1 MSLKEQAYSVLVVSS
16 ADNFHSAMAA
26 MLPEVSFQP
35 VVNVVS
41 VAAAQR
47 AVAERSFDFVII
59 NAPLKDDLGMRF
71 AIDCSVSKNSLVLFL
86 ISNEIH
92 GDVYAKVAEHGVF
105 TLPKP
110 MNKQSMDN
118 ALRWLLTAKR
128 KLTGFERKTNK
139 IEDKM
144 EEIRLVN
151 KAKWLLISN
160 EGLLEPE
167 AHRYLEKEAM
177 DRCTTRKQIA
187 QEVIE
192 KYSN

>member
-1 MSLKEQAYSVLVVSS
+1 MSLDQHAYSVLVVS
-16 ADNFHSAMAA
+16 AVENFHSAMTS
-26 MLPEVSFQP
+26 MLPEASFQP
-35 VVNVVS
+35 IVKVQT
-41 VAAAQR
+41 VAEAQR

-71 AIDCSVSKNSLVLFL
+71 AIDCSTSHNSLVLFL

-92 GDVYAKVAEHGVF
+92 GDVYAKVAAHGVF

-118 ALRWLLTAKR
+118 ALRWLMTTKR
-128 KLTGFERKTNK
+128 KLSGVEKKKTK

-177 DRCTTRKQIA
+177 DRCITKKELCEKI
-187 QEVIE
+187 IK
-192 KYSN
+192 KYS

>member
-1 MSLKEQAYSVLVVSS
+1 
-16 ADNFHSAMAA
+16 

-35 VVNVVS
+35 LVNVS
-41 VAAAQR
+41 TVAAAQR

-59 NAPLKDDLGMRF
+59 NAPLKDDIGVRF
-71 AIDCSVSKNSLVLFL
+71 AIDCSTEQNAFVLFL
-86 ISNEIH
+86 ISHEIH
-92 GDVYAKVAEHGVF
+92 ADIYAKVAQHGVF

-110 MNKQSMDN
+110 MGKQSMEN

-128 KLTGFERKTNK
+128 KLSGAEKKTNK
-139 IEDKM
+139 MEDKM

-177 DRCTTRKQIA
+177 NRCITKKAVAKEI
-187 QEVIE
+187 IE
-192 KYSN
+192 KYS

>member
-16 ADNFHSAMAA
+16 ADNFHNAMAA

-35 VVNVVS
+35 IVKVQT

-71 AIDCSVSKNSLVLFL
+71 AIDCSTSHNALVLFL
-86 ISNEIH
+86 IQNEIH
-92 GDVYAKVAEHGVF
+92 GDIYAKVAEHGVF

-128 KLTGFERKTNK
+128 KLSGAEKKSNK
-139 IEDKM
+139 MENKM

-167 AHRYLEKEAM
+167 AHRFLEKEAM
-177 DRCTTRKQIA
+177 DRCITKKQVAEEI
-187 QEVIE
+187 IK
-192 KYSN
+192 KYS

>member
-1 MSLKEQAYSVLVVSS
+1 MSLDEKAYSVLVVSS
-16 ADNFHSAMAA
+16 TDSFHNAMAA

-35 VVNVVS
+35 IITVS
-41 VAAAQR
+41 TVAEAQR
-47 AVAERSFDFVII
+47 AVAERGFDFVII

-71 AIDCSVSKNSLVLFL
+71 AIDCSTSHNALVLFL

-92 GDVYAKVAEHGVF
+92 GDVYAKVSGHGVF

>member
-47 AVAERSFDFVII
+47 AVAEQSFDFVII

-71 AIDCSVSKNSLVLFL
+71 AIDCSVSKNALVLFL

-110 MNKQSMDN
+110 MNKQSMNN

-151 KAKWLLISN
+151 KA
-160 EGLLEPE
+160 
-167 AHRYLEKEAM
+167 
-177 DRCTTRKQIA
+177 
-187 QEVIE
+187 
-192 KYSN
+192 

>member
-1 MSLKEQAYSVLVVSS
+1 MSFDQHAYSVLVVS
-16 ADNFHSAMAA
+16 AVENFHSAMTS
-26 MLPEVSFQP
+26 MLPEASFQP
-35 VVNVVS
+35 IVKVQT
-41 VAAAQR
+41 VAEAQR

-71 AIDCSVSKNSLVLFL
+71 AVDCSTSHNSLVLFL

-92 GDVYAKVAEHGVF
+92 GDVYAKVAAHGVF

-118 ALRWLLTAKR
+118 ALRWLMTTKR
-128 KLTGFERKTNK
+128 KLSGVEKKKTK

-177 DRCTTRKQIA
+177 DRCITKKELCEEI
-187 QEVIE
+187 IK
-192 KYSN
+192 KYS

>member
-1 MSLKEQAYSVLVVSS
+1 MSLKEHSYSVLVVS
-16 ADNFHSAMAA
+16 ATDDFHSAMAA
-26 MLPEVSFQP
+26 MLPKTSFQP
-35 VVNVVS
+35 IVKATS
-41 VAAAQR
+41 VATAQR
-47 AVAERSFDFVII
+47 AVAERGFDFVII

-71 AIDCSVSKNSLVLFL
+71 AIDCSTARGALVLFL

-110 MNKQSMDN
+110 ITKQNMDN
-118 ALRWLLTAKR
+118 AIRWLLAAKL
-128 KLTGFERKTNK
+128 KLTGFEKKTTK

-144 EEIRLVN
+144 DEIRLVN

-167 AHRYLEKEAM
+167 AHRYLEKQAM
-177 DRCTTRKQIA
+177 DRCVTKKQIA
-187 QEVIE
+187 EEIIN
-192 KYSN
+192 KYS

>member
-1 MSLKEQAYSVLVVSS
+1 MALSEKAYNALIVSVNEQFNHAVSS
-16 ADNFHSAMAA
+16 
-26 MLPEVSFQP
+26 MLPKSSFENIEISNCIASAKRQI
-35 VVNVVS
+35 
-41 VAAAQR
+41 
-47 AVAERSFDFVII
+47 AEKDFDFVFI

-71 AIDCSVSKNSLVLFL
+71 AIDCSNSHKSIVLFL
-86 ISNEIH
+86 IQNEL
-92 GDVYAKVAEHGVF
+92 YTETYSKLSEHGVF

-110 MNKQSMDN
+110 LSKQTMINS
-118 ALRWLLTAKR
+118 LRWMLTTKKLLT
-128 KLTGFERKTNK
+128 KTEHKTVK

-167 AHRYLEKEAM
+167 AHKFLEKEAM
-177 DRCTTRKQIA
+177 NKCVSKKEIA

-192 KYSN
+192 KYS